1 MVELIRRVIPR
12 DIFGGDVVKLKMD
25 ATVHAYYEV
34 SGISGTFFSAFLPV
48 KIAVI
53 GGSGLYNLEGLEVV
67 AEVNPDTPWG
77 KPSDAIVIA
86 KDQTGLHV
94 AFLARHGRGHYLT
107 PTEVPSRANIAALK
121 SIGVEA
127 IIAFSAVGSLR
138 EELKPRDFVLPA
150 QIIDRTKHIRPSS
163 FFEDGLVAHAMF
175 ADPFSSVLEEVIWA
189 QRAVVEGAEFH
200 RQKTLICMEGPQF
213 STRAESHMYR
223 SFGGD
228 LINMSVLPEAKL
240 AREAEIAYQMVCMST
255 DYDCWKEHEVP
266 VTVEAVVANLK
277 ANTDNAQRLLAA
289 ILPGVQEVVES
300 GKVTEGLEGSMRF
313 ACMTA
318 PEKRSKEAVQKLE
331 FLLPGYYTICN

>member
-1 MVELIRRVIPR
+1 
-12 DIFGGDVVKLKMD
+12 
-25 ATVHAYYEV
+25 
-34 SGISGTFFSAFLPV
+34 PV

-77 KPSDAIVIA
+77 KPSDAITIA
-86 KDQTGLHV
+86 KTATGLHV

-107 PTEVPSRANIAALK
+107 PSEVPARANIAALK

-127 IIAFSAVGSLR
+127 IIAYSAVGSLR

-150 QIIDRTKHIRPSS
+150 QIIDRTKGIRASS

-175 ADPFSSVLEEVIWA
+175 ADPFSTVLERVIWE
-189 QRAVVEGAEFH
+189 QRGVIEGGDFH
-200 RQKTLICMEGPQF
+200 RQKTLVCMEGPQF

-223 SFGGD
+223 SFGAD

-240 AREAEIAYQMVCMST
+240 AREAEMAYQMICMST
-255 DYDCWKEHEVP
+255 DYDCWKEHEVA

-277 ANTDNAQRLLAA
+277 ANSNNAQKLLAA
-289 ILPGVQEVVES
+289 ILPGLAAVVES
-300 GKVTEGLEGSMRF
+300 GEVLEGLKGSMRF

-318 PEKRSKEAVQKLE
+318 PEKRSQAAVKKLE
-331 FLLPGYYTICN
+331 FLLPGYYTV